1 MVRRRTQAV
10 RAPLVTVLVV
20 LAAAGGSL
28 LYTETAAVKLSVA
41 RQSIEVYVTL
51 SGGPTGGPLK
61 TRRFNASVTDSPRG
75 AASTVPLS
83 PAYASGLSVFRCPP
97 AGPRAP
103 VLTPAGP
110 LPTAPPAPP
119 SPTPVP
125 PPLPPTPPLAPPA

>member
-10 RAPLVTVLVV
+10 RATLVTVLVV

-61 TRRFNASVTDSPRG
+61 TRRFNASVTDSHRG
-75 AASTVPLS
+75 PASTVQLTPTDA
-83 PAYASGLSVFRCPP
+83 PALAVFPCPP
-97 AGPRAP
+97 PSR
-103 VLTPAGP
+103 PAP
-110 LPTAPPAPP
+110 LPTPPG
-119 SPTPVP
+119 
-125 PPLPPTPPLAPPA
+125 

>member
-10 RAPLVTVLVV
+10 RATLVTVLVV

-61 TRRFNASVTDSPRG
+61 TRRFNASGTDSHRG
-75 AASTVPLS
+75 AASTVHLRPTHS
-83 PAYASGLSVFRCPP
+83 S
-97 AGPRAP
+97 GPRP
-103 VLTPAGP
+103 VRCS
-110 LPTAPPAPP
+110 PPCRRPP
-119 SPTPVP
+119 
-125 PPLPPTPPLAPPA
+125 

>member
-10 RAPLVTVLVV
+10 RAPLVTVRVV

-61 TRRFNASVTDSPRG
+61 TRRFNASVTDSQRG
-75 AASTVPLS
+75 AASTVQLGPT
-83 PAYASGLSVFRCPP
+83 YASGLVVFRCSPP
-97 AGPRAP
+97 CHRAP
-103 VLTPAGP
+103 VVMAPGHLLTPAGP
-110 LPTAPPAPP
+110 RTHATQQPAPI
-119 SPTPVP
+119 T
-125 PPLPPTPPLAPPA
+125 TNTAIA